1 MDTSSMSEEVAINVA
16 IPKEEEYNENIS
28 TSKLDSINLYFK
40 LLDSGDEREE
50 IARREILFLNKN
62 NVKLFEDIQKWIN
75 KNDQTTLEE
84 TIEYQLMKM
93 IGQDHR
99 SKTTIGHQ
107 LLNNPKSRKV
117 DAIAKTFFTDHLP
130 DFILKYPVDDDKEKQ
145 KKRYNFIKL
154 LLHVGL
160 VVEEETK
167 SDDNGK
173 RIKYVKIFA
182 PFKLLCHCAQHM
194 KLKFPLE
201 LENHKIEHKTR
212 PIKWFLPN
220 LTYNTLNLNKVSAPF
235 RSKYLE
241 KFKGGNEKDS
251 FLKFFSSARRNLLV
265 DYIMNVANHTIFTFN
280 ENEDKDA
287 ENNPDVVTKNM
298 KRISNEFA
306 MSTLLKE
313 KIFTDYYPLHDGSV
327 ICEDNNLR
335 AQLNDS
341 WIKNGKNK
349 PLDKIREYF
358 GEKLALYFVFL
369 KFYTNWLTIPSI
381 VGVIVFIYGLID
393 AFSRGLVSSKNIGSV
408 SSIVDNALTVPFA
421 LFMTLWSTMFLE
433 YWKGANCTLQY
444 NWDVTDYEEEE
455 LPRPEFYGTVRRISP
470 ITGKEEVFFPLKE
483 KLKKFI
489 ISGIIITVSAG
500 VLLIFPKVWIH
511 IGIYTSVTTAV
522 VSLIVMLTL
531 RMLYSNLALRLTDFE
546 NHRTQTA
553 YEDSLILKIFLFDF
567 VNFYTALLYV
577 ILLKQQFVKDL
588 INSPD
593 VTTGCEYDNCFTELT
608 VQLAIIMIGKQ
619 AFGQISEVLIPFVK
633 SRLNKDTIKQV
644 LGEDEEIPQWVDD
657 DHLDV
662 PPPIEDSE
670 YIEIVIQFGFISL
683 FCTVFPLAPLF
694 AWINNIVE
702 SRSDAFKYINAMRR
716 PVGCQAQDIGMWE
729 KSLTFLSIF
738 GVLSNT
744 IIIAFYSS
752 WLKAQFLKYI
762 DDDDTH
768 LLIVRLLF
776 IIAFEHFVYII
787 KVVAYFIP
795 NESESLK
802 EAIAREKYLANKIL
816 KNKEMHLVFEKEHT
830 EL

>member
-1 MDTSSMSEEVAINVA
+1 MDTSSTSEEVAINVA
-16 IPKEEEYNENIS
+16 IPNEEDYNENIS
-28 TSKLDSINLYFK
+28 TFKLDSIKLYFK

-50 IARREILFLNKN
+50 IARREILFLNEH

-75 KNDQTTLEE
+75 KNDQTTLEN

-93 IGQDHR
+93 IGQENR
-99 SKTTIGHQ
+99 LKTTIGHQ
-107 LLNNPKSRKV
+107 LLNNPNSRKV

-167 SDDNGK
+167 SDDNDK

-182 PFKLLCHCAQHM
+182 PFKLLCDCAQHM

-201 LENHKIEHKTR
+201 FENHKIVPEIYKTR

-235 RSKYLE
+235 RTKYLE

-265 DYIMNVANHTIFTFN
+265 DYIMNVANHTIFTLN
-280 ENEDKDA
+280 KYESEDKDA
-287 ENNPDVVTKNM
+287 ENNPGVVTKNM

-306 MSTLLKE
+306 MSTLLEE
-313 KIFTDYYPLHDGSV
+313 KVFTDYYPLHDGSV
-327 ICEDNNLR
+327 ISEDDNLR
-335 AQLNDS
+335 SQLNDS

-349 PLDKIREYF
+349 PLNKIREYF

-408 SSIVDNALTVPFA
+408 SSIVDNVLTVPFA
-421 LFMTLWSTMFLE
+421 LFMTLWCMEFTTTMFLE
-433 YWKGANCTLQY
+433 YWKRANCVLQY

-483 KLKKFI
+483 KIKKFI
-489 ISGIIITVSAG
+489 ISGIIITVS
-500 VLLIFPKVWIH
+500 
-511 IGIYTSVTTAV
+511 Y
-522 VSLIVMLTL
+522 
-531 RMLYSNLALRLTDFE
+531 
-546 NHRTQTA
+546 
-553 YEDSLILKIFLFDF
+553 
-567 VNFYTALLYV
+567 
-577 ILLKQQFVKDL
+577 VKDL

-619 AFGQISEVLIPFVK
+619 AIGQISEVLIPFVK
-633 SRLNKDTIKQV
+633 SRLNKSTIKQV
-644 LGEDEEIPQWVDD
+644 LGEDEVNPQWVDD
-657 DHLDV
+657 DNLDV

-670 YIEIVIQFGFISL
+670 YIEI
-683 FCTVFPLAPLF
+683 APLF

-702 SRSDAFKYINAMRR
+702 RY
-716 PVGCQAQDIGMWE
+716 QAQDIGMWE
-729 KSLTFLSIF
+729 KALTFLSVF

-752 WLKAQFLKYI
+752 WLKAQFLKYV
-762 DDDDTH
+762 DDDETH
-768 LLIVRLLF
+768 LLI
-776 IIAFEHFVYII
+776 HFVYII
-787 KVVAYFIP
+787 KVIAYFIP
-795 NESESLK
+795 NESASLK

-816 KNKEMHLVFEKEHT
+816 KNKVMHLVFEKENT
-830 EL
+830 ELMRKTLEN